1 MFAVE
6 VQFAIMLFDEL
17 EGLAQL
23 VFGKNPVLTCEK
35 YSSQTIPQATA

>member
-6 VQFAIMLFDEL
+6 FQFAIMLFDEL

-23 VFGKNPVLTCEK
+23 VFGKPVLTCEK

>member
-1 MFAVE
+1 MCHELIKSVIMFAVE

-23 VFGKNPVLTCEK
+23 VFGKTCLDVRE
-35 YSSQTIPQATA
+35 I

>member
-23 VFGKNPVLTCEK
+23 VLGKTCLDVRE
-35 YSSQTIPQATA
+35 I